1 MNTKVSKCL
10 KNDNEVLQL
19 KNKQG
24 YTVVERIE
32 QDIDHAES
40 VTDKAKQTMLASK
53 VLGAVDLA
61 VEFELITYN
70 EWEQYIDRVFDIL

>member
-32 QDIDHAES
+32 QDIKHAES
-40 VTDKAKQTMLASK
+40 VKDKAKQMMLASK

-61 VEFELITYN
+61 VEFGLITYN
-70 EWEQYIDRVFDIL
+70 EWEQYIDRVFNIL